1 MNPTAQQVRWSL
13 EDPLLAAV
21 PLVLAWLVWSGAVNS
36 DLGVALFV
44 ILVIAAAVIIGI
56 EQQLA
61 YRRDGESPVGSRQL
75 PRVALV
81 AAVTVF
87 EPAGDPVA
95 GAGRAL
101 AMLIIV
107 AGLIVEPA
115 IARGAASK
123 LVFVHG
129 LPGIPPLPEPRRW
142 LPPAVLWA
150 SLGATVAG
158 ACFGWLAGIGVE
170 IPGSWLWAVAAVLA
184 ALVTVAFLAETAGR
198 IRRHREIERQLS
210 GAVAAYGPRFV
221 VYTARPDDASYQVAM
236 WLPYLKRAGL
246 PFLIVARDELP
257 ARVLAGLTD
266 VPIVVRR
273 TIGGLDD
280 VIAPTLRAAFYVNA
294 SSGNG
299 VFIRYGHLTHVYL
312 GHGDSDKPPSYNP
325 THAMY
330 DRIFAAGPAATRRYA
345 DHGVRIPADKFRVVG
360 RPQVEGVQVVE
371 TGGGTGDGPVL
382 YAPTW
387 RGHVT
392 ETQLSSLPVGLR
404 IVEALLARGR
414 TVIFR
419 PHPFSY
425 HFAEDTA
432 LVEQIQ
438 RRLADD
444 AAATGR
450 AHVWG
455 PAAESDRTVLDCT
468 NESAAMIADVSAIV
482 SDYLY
487 SRKPFAMVAVPQDD
501 PVRGDFVAQYPIARG
516 AYVLDR
522 DLANLEPV
530 LDDLLGADPHAA
542 VRAEIRADYLGDFPA
557 EHYADAFVDA
567 VRDAATETDPGN
579 LHGLS
584 EPDEPSRPSRRANL
598 RRQLSALAGGA
609 MAGALSALALAAV
622 LIGAPEPVPVVLALA
637 GVLLIGW
644 LRRTQLVDLR
654 DWESLLTFAG
664 PARLLLAVGL
674 GLNAAAGPV
683 ELATTVVVV
692 LCVAAETAIK
702 RGWGRHGVEV
712 ANLPSLRAELRQPA
726 LLRLTWPGSL
736 AVIAAGWLGWVLP
749 ALGWLALGLAVLLL
763 AVTAGALAL
772 AAARV
777 HQVVAAEERLPQV
790 VRELA
795 PRFAAYFASPVG
807 ARYQLGMWLPYFDR
821 IGEPYMIITR
831 DLRMHRE
838 IAAMTSVP
846 VIYRP
851 SLGSLEEVIVP
862 SLTTC
867 FYVNNAV
874 KNTHF
879 IERRELTHVWLN
891 HGDSEKPAC
900 YNPVH
905 AIYDLIFAAGQAG
918 IDRYARHGVDI
929 PAEKFRIVGRPQV
942 ELIKRADLPV
952 QVQQRPTV
960 LYAPTWQGSFADTK
974 VYSLPVGERIVQA
987 LLARGVRVIFRA
999 HPFNYRFPAAVE
1011 LIKKIQARLAADP
1024 AGGHV
1029 WGDAAEQAMSVE
1041 DCFNASDAMIS
1052 DVSAVVSDYLHSAK
1066 PFAIVS
1072 VGRTPEDLVRDAPAA
1087 LAGYLIEDDLG
1098 NLATALDDLLINDP
1112 KLDERASTRIYY
1124 LGDFPAETYADGF
1137 LDAARAVISRG
1148 PADEA
1153 VDGLAF
1159 RQAQRTFPPPRPE
1172 PAEPPRPEPAEPP
1185 RPEPVEGPGPVPR
1198 PADHG

>member
-1 MNPTAQQVRWSL
+1 MNRTAEQVRWSL

-21 PLVLAWLVWSGAVNS
+21 PLVLAWLVWSGAVTS
-36 DLGVALFV
+36 DVGIALFV
-44 ILVIAAAVIIGI
+44 IMAVAAAVIIGI

-75 PRVALV
+75 PRVALA

-87 EPAGDPVA
+87 EPADDPVA

-123 LVFVHG
+123 LVYVHG
-129 LPGIPPLPEPRRW
+129 LPGIAPLREPRRW

-158 ACFGWLAGIGVE
+158 AGLGWIGWAQSGFE
-170 IPGSWLWAVAAVLA
+170 TAGSWLWTAAAVLA
-184 ALVTVAFLAETAGR
+184 ALVTVAFLAETAAR

-210 GAVAAYGPRFV
+210 GAIAAYGPRFV

-280 VIAPTLRAAFYVNA
+280 VVVPTLRAAFYVNA

-299 VFIRYGHLTHVYL
+299 AFIRYGHLTHVYL

-345 DHGVRIPADKFRVVG
+345 DHGVRIPLDKFRVVG
-360 RPQVEGVQVVE
+360 RPQVEGVGVVDPS
-371 TGGGTGDGPVL
+371 GGTGDGPVL

-392 ETQLSSLPVGLR
+392 ETQLSSLPAGLR

-432 LVEQIQ
+432 LVERIQ
-438 RRLADD
+438 RRLAED

-450 AHVWG
+450 QHVWG
-455 PAAESDRTVLDCT
+455 PAAETERTVLDCT
-468 NESAAMIADVSAIV
+468 NGSAAMIADVSAIV

-487 SRKPFAMVAVPQDD
+487 SRKPFAMVAVPD
-501 PVRGDFVAQYPIARG
+501 GDFVAQYPIARG

-522 DLANLEPV
+522 GLTNLDAV
-530 LDDLLGADPHAA
+530 LEDLLGADPHAR
-542 VRAEIRADYLGDFPA
+542 VRAEIRADYLGDFPTD
-557 EHYADAFVDA
+557 HYADAFVDA
-567 VRDAATETDPGN
+567 VRDAATETDPGDV
-579 LHGLS
+579 HGLS
-584 EPDEPSRPSRRANL
+584 EPDEPSRPGRRANL

-609 MAGALSALALAAV
+609 LAGTLAALALATV
-622 LIGAPEPVPVVLALA
+622 LIGAPEPVSVVLALA

-644 LRRTQLVDLR
+644 LKRTQLVDLK

-664 PARLLLAVGL
+664 PARLLLAIGFGL
-674 GLNAAAGPV
+674 SAAADPV
-683 ELATTVVVV
+683 LLTTTVVVV

-726 LLRLTWPGSL
+726 VLRLTWPGTL
-736 AVIAAGWLGWVLP
+736 AVIAVGWLGWALP
-749 ALGWLALGLAVLLL
+749 VLGWLALGLAVLLL

-772 AAARV
+772 AAVRV
-777 HQVVAAEERLPQV
+777 HQVVAAEERLPET
-790 VRELA
+790 VRDLA

-821 IGEPYMIITR
+821 IGEPYVIITR
-831 DLRMHRE
+831 DLKMHRE
-838 IAAMTSVP
+838 IAALTSVP

-905 AIYDLIFAAGQAG
+905 AIYDLIFAAGRAG
-918 IDRYARHGVDI
+918 IDRYARHGVEI

-942 ELIKRADLPV
+942 ELITRAERPV
-952 QVQQRPTV
+952 AEQQRPTV
-960 LYAPTWQGSFADTK
+960 LYAPTWQGTFADAK
-974 VYSLPVGERIVQA
+974 VYSLPVGERIVGA
-987 LLARGVRVIFRA
+987 LLDRGVRVIFRA

-1029 WGDAAEQAMSVE
+1029 WGDAAEQALSVE

-1098 NLATALDDLLINDP
+1098 NLDAALDDLLINDP
-1112 KLDERASTRIYY
+1112 KRDERTGTRIYY

-1137 LDAARAVISRG
+1137 LDAARTVINSRR
-1148 PADEA
+1148 A
-1153 VDGLAF
+1153 
-1159 RQAQRTFPPPRPE
+1159 
-1172 PAEPPRPEPAEPP
+1172 
-1185 RPEPVEGPGPVPR
+1185 EPVEAPSPVPH
-1198 PADHG
+1198 PVDHG

>member
-1 MNPTAQQVRWSL
+1 MKRTAEQVRWSL
-13 EDPLLAAV
+13 EDLLLAAV
-21 PLVLAWLVWSGAVNS
+21 PLVLAWLVWSGAVTS
-36 DLGVALFV
+36 EIGTALFV
-44 ILVIAAAVIIGI
+44 IVAAAAAVIIGV

-61 YRRDGESPVGSRQL
+61 YRREGESPVGSRQL
-75 PRVALV
+75 PRVALA

-129 LPGIPPLPEPRRW
+129 LPGIAPLPEPRRW

-158 ACFGWLAGIGVE
+158 ACFGWLTENGLEA
-170 IPGSWLWAVAAVLA
+170 PGSWLWVAAAVLA
-184 ALVTVAFLAETAGR
+184 ALVAVAFLTETAGR
-198 IRRHREIERQLS
+198 IRRHREIERQLA
-210 GAVAAYGPRFV
+210 GAVADYGPRFV

-280 VIAPTLRAAFYVNA
+280 VIAPTLGAAFYVNA

-299 VFIRYGHLTHVYL
+299 AFIRYGHLTHVYL

-345 DHGVRIPADKFRVVG
+345 DHGVRIPLDKFRVVG
-360 RPQVEGVQVVE
+360 RPQVEGVRVVE
-371 TGGGTGDGPVL
+371 PGDGTGDGPVL

-392 ETQLSSLPVGLR
+392 ETQLSSLPSGLR
-404 IVEALLARGR
+404 IVDALLARGR

-438 RRLADD
+438 RRLAAD

-450 AHVWG
+450 AHLWG
-455 PAAESDRTVLDCT
+455 PAAESERTVLDCT

-487 SRKPFAMVAVPQDD
+487 SRKPFAMVAVPDDD

-522 DLANLEPV
+522 DLVELDRV

-557 EHYADAFVDA
+557 EGYADVFVDG
-567 VRDAATETDPGN
+567 VRDAATGTDPGDV
-579 LHGLS
+579 HGLS

-609 MAGALSALALAAV
+609 VAGALAALALAAV
-622 LIGAPEPVPVVLALA
+622 LMGAPAPVSAVLAVAAVVL
-637 GVLLIGW
+637 IGF
-644 LRRTQLVDLR
+644 LKRTQLTKPAGWDG
-654 DWESLLTFAG
+654 LLTFAG
-664 PARLLLAVGL
+664 PARLLLAVGF
-674 GLNAAAGPV
+674 GLVATADPV
-683 ELATTVVVV
+683 VLPTTVILV
-692 LCVAAETAIK
+692 LCIAAETAIK

-712 ANLPSLRAELRQPA
+712 ANLPSLRAELRQPN

-736 AVIAAGWLGWVLP
+736 VVIGVGWLIGWFPAGGWV
-749 ALGWLALGLAVLLL
+749 ALVLAVLLL
-763 AVTAGALAL
+763 GVTIGALAL
-772 AAARV
+772 AAVRV
-777 HQVVAAEERLPQV
+777 HQVVAAEELLPQT

-821 IGEPYMIITR
+821 IGEPYVIITR
-831 DLRMHRE
+831 DLKMHRE
-838 IAAMTSVP
+838 IAAITSVP

-862 SLTTC
+862 SMATC

-918 IDRYARHGVDI
+918 IDRYARHGVEI

-942 ELIKRADLPV
+942 ELITRAERPV
-952 QVQQRPTV
+952 VDQERPTV
-960 LYAPTWQGSFADTK
+960 LYAPTWQGTFADAK

-987 LLARGVRVIFRA
+987 LLARGARVIFRA

-1024 AGGHV
+1024 GGGHI
-1029 WGDAAEQAMSVE
+1029 WGDAAEQAMTVE

-1072 VGRTPEDLVRDAPAA
+1072 VGRTPADLVRDAPAA

-1098 NLATALDDLLINDP
+1098 NLDGALDDLLINDP
-1112 KLDERASTRIYY
+1112 KLDERDSTRIYY
-1124 LGDFPAETYADGF
+1124 LGDFPAETYAKGF
-1137 LDAARAVISRG
+1137 LDAARTVINSD
-1148 PADEA
+1148 PAD
-1153 VDGLAF
+1153 
-1159 RQAQRTFPPPRPE
+1159 
-1172 PAEPPRPEPAEPP
+1172 P
-1185 RPEPVEGPGPVPR
+1185 RPEPVEEPSPVPH
-1198 PADHG
+1198 PVDHG